1 LVDKFNILESKTKKM
16 KIPFTNLYQQYLDCK
31 TEIDQAIAST
41 IASSSFITGPD
52 VTRFETAFAQY
63 VGAEDCAATGSGTMA
78 LIIALRALGIGP
90 GDEVLTTPHTFVSTT
105 EAIAMVGATPV
116 FVDIDPHTHLIN
128 LDYIESNITPCTRAI
143 LFVDIYGQCPDMVAL
158 RNICTQHNL
167 FMIEDAAHS
176 IGNSF
181 NGQPVGS
188 ISDITC
194 FSFNPVKNLGAM
206 GDSGCCTGSHEL
218 MEKVRM
224 YRDHGR
230 IGRYDIVELGYNA
243 RIDNFQSNIVLA
255 KLPKLKGWLDRK
267 RAIADYYTSQLIND
281 VRTTAIEP
289 GNTHSYYVYVIQTP
303 RRDELKQYL
312 EQCGVQTNIHYATTT
327 HMQPAYQKYA
337 QPCPVA
343 ENVVHEILS
352 LPCWYSMTDLEV
364 EYVAGQVKEFFK

>member
-1 LVDKFNILESKTKKM
+1 M
-16 KIPFTNLYQQYLDCK
+16 KIPFTNLHQQYVDCK
-31 TEIDQAIAST
+31 KEIDQAISDT
-41 IASSSFITGPD
+41 IASSSYITGPD
-52 VTRFETAFAQY
+52 VTRFETAFAKY

-90 GDEVLTTPHTFVSTT
+90 GDEVLTTPHTFVATT
-105 EAIAMVGATPV
+105 EAIVMVGAVPV
-116 FVDIDPHTHLIN
+116 FVDIDPYTHLIN
-128 LDYIESNITPCTRAI
+128 VDHIESNITPRTRAI
-143 LFVDIYGQCPDMVAL
+143 LFVDIYGQCPDMTAI
-158 RNICTQHNL
+158 RSICTRNNL

-176 IGNSF
+176 IGNTF

-255 KLPKLKGWLDRK
+255 KLPKLDSWLARK
-267 RAIADYYTSQLIND
+267 REIAQYYTDKLGQYVGVPTN
-281 VRTTAIEP
+281 EP
-289 GNTHSYYVYVIQTP
+289 GNIHSYYVYVIETNQ
-303 RRDELKQYL
+303 RDALRQHL
-312 EQCGVQTNIHYATTT
+312 EQHGIQTNIHYATTT

-343 ENVVHEILS
+343 EQVVQEILS
-352 LPCWYSMTDLEV
+352 LPCWYSMTDTEV
-364 EYVAGQVKEFFK
+364 KYVADCVKDFFK